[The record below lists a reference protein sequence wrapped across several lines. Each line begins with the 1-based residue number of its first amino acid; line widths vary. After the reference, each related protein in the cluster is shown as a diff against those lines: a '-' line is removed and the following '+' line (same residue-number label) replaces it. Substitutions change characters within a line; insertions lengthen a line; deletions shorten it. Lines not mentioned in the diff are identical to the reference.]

1 MALGRAACA
10 GPAVPGALCREL
22 PLGTGCAESNQPC
35 AEWILL
41 SAEARIPVVEQLM
54 KRNRGEI
61 RVPKG
66 ITLAPLYMS
75 RNLFQLLHLAILMK
89 KTEGDVYLMRMGSLL
104 CDAANFG
111 LAISTGFMVQNMMI
125 LVTVPKLKDGDD
137 VMQ

>member
-1 MALGRAACA
+1 VDPALGR
-10 GPAVPGALCREL
+10 GPDSGSGTTYEKEQRRDPGTQRHH
-22 PLGTGCAESNQPC
+22 LGP
-35 AEWILL
+35 
-41 SAEARIPVVEQLM
+41 
-54 KRNRGEI
+54 
-61 RVPKG
+61 
-66 ITLAPLYMS
+66 YMS